1 MLGPGKDF
9 VFRYL
14 LMRKNIKLTV
24 AVANMELIMI
34 GCWSWNNVLFLTGG
48 ARHKLPRFWTLLL

>member
-14 LMRKNIKLTV
+14 LMGKNIKLTV
-24 AVANMELIMI
+24 AVANMEFIMM
-34 GCWSWNNVLFLTGG
+34 GCWSWNNVLFFTGG
-48 ARHKLPRFWTLLL
+48 ARH